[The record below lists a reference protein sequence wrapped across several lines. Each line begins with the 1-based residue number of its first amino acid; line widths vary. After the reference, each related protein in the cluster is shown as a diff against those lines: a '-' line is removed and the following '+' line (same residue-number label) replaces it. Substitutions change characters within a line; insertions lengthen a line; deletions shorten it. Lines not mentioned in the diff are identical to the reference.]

1 MRPDQSRSSVLGS
14 LTDLALRILT
24 ARRAF
29 LLVAMGILAFNFLG
43 SFALRN
49 TLGKD
54 FWEHIGAM
62 RAFSDGLWGPPN
74 PYLASSSPTHLFT
87 PYHWLWGAV
96 SAALQVHP
104 LILVPLIGTL
114 NIALFL
120 VAVDAVAGRILGD
133 RRWSL
138 LVTLSF
144 LLLWWNPWDWSGF
157 YDIGLLPLTSSYPYW
172 FALSISLLLI
182 AHYPFTDY
190 RWRLAAIPV
199 VGLVFLVHP
208 ITALF
213 LVLSLALKVSLSGEG
228 SIGRKVGLA
237 ALPLTGFGLALLWP
251 YFPVLEA
258 IGAQGRFQQTGFSG
272 DYRIFYEGAFIKLL
286 PALPGAF
293 YLARAAW
300 LRRPDFVSA
309 GMVLFFGIYLLNL
322 WVLRSGPIARLVV
335 FVALF
340 LQLGVVM
347 LMKMA
352 DGRER
357 WRRPAFGLL
366 LVVLLIAGVGEV
378 WDARRWVRLEPW
390 THGTTALDD
399 YSRYRPYGEFLDGD
413 DVVLSDPATSW
424 VLAPIVGTKV
434 VAVLHA
440 NPFFHDHYRR
450 LRDVEGFLRSDRDQ
464 MLRIVERYGVTHIL
478 VPRVVV
484 GGLSPIRQDL
494 HLVFED
500 GANLLFRYEG

>member
-1 MRPDQSRSSVLGS
+1 MQRGSDRSSVPGSIVDLG
-14 LTDLALRILT
+14 LRILT
-24 ARRAF
+24 ARSTFLAVALG
-29 LLVAMGILAFNFLG
+29 LLVFNFVG
-43 SFALRN
+43 SLVLRG
-49 TLGKD
+49 TVGAD
-54 FWEHIGAM
+54 FWEHIAAM
-62 RAFSDGLWGPPN
+62 RAFSDGLWDPPN

-96 SAALQVHP
+96 SAAFDVHP

-114 NIALFL
+114 NLALFL
-120 VAVDAVAGRILGD
+120 VAVDAVAVHIVGE

-157 YDIGLLPLTSSYPYW
+157 YDFGLLPLTSIYPYW

-213 LVLSLALKVSLSGEG
+213 LVLSLALKVSLSREG

-237 ALPLTGFGLALLWP
+237 VLPLTGLGLALLWP
-251 YFPVLEA
+251 FFPVLEA
-258 IGAQGRFQQTGFSG
+258 IGAQGRFQETGFSG

-300 LRRPDFVSA
+300 LKRLDFVSS
-309 GMVLFFGIYLLNL
+309 GMALFFLVYLLNL
-322 WVLRSGPIARLVV
+322 WILRSGPIARLVV

-347 LMKMA
+347 LMKVA
-352 DGRER
+352 DGRTR
-357 WRRPAFGLL
+357 WRQPAFGLL
-366 LVVLLIAGVGEV
+366 VLVLLIAGIGEV
-378 WDARRWVRLEPW
+378 WDARRWVRVEPW

-424 VLAPIVGTKV
+424 VLAPIVGTTV
-434 VAVLHA
+434 VAVLHP

-450 LRDVEGFLRSDRDQ
+450 LRDVERFVRSDRDQ
-464 MLRIVERYGVTHIL
+464 MLRIVDRYGVTHIL
-478 VPRVVV
+478 IPRVVV
-484 GGLSPIRQDL
+484 TGLSPIREDL

-500 GANLLFRYEG
+500 GANLLFRYED